1 MQLKELDDMKT
12 RFFSNITHE
21 FRTPLTLIMG
31 PAEQLKSI
39 HGQLIPKQTRLSIRF

>member
-1 MQLKELDDMKT
+1 MKELDDMKT

-31 PAEQLKSI
+31 PAEQLKDS
-39 HGQLIPKQTRLSIRF
+39 GNWIRISTGWPAPS